1 MKVVLLEDIKNLGKK
16 FEIKDVKDGYANNF
30 LIKKKFAKKLT
41 KDLII
46 EIESKKKSI
55 EFKKENQILEY
66 KTICEQ
72 IDGKE
77 IIIYAKVG
85 AENKLFGAITQHEI
99 AKKIFE
105 LFNIKIDKKKIILNE
120 TIKTVGGRQIEIR
133 FVNNIIAHIYLL
145 IKEKK

>member
-1 MKVVLLEDIKNLGKK
+1 LKVVLLEDIKNLGKK